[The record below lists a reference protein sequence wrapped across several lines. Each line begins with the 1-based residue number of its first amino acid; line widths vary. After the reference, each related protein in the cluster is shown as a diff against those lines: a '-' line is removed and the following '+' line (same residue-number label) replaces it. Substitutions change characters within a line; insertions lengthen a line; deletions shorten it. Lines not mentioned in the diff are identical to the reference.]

1 LRSVSSGGFTPRAA
15 RSGCPTYKVSIAM
28 EALGL
33 LLTLSLITGIA
44 ILLWFRTKSGKKWLS
59 DL

>member
-1 LRSVSSGGFTPRAA
+1 
-15 RSGCPTYKVSIAM
+15 M

-33 LLTLSLITGIA
+33 LLILSLITGIA
-44 ILLWFRTKSGKKWLS
+44 ILLWFRTKSSKKWLS